1 MSSLPADLLIWAL
14 LVIGTAFCGLGLMG
28 LMIFPDTRSR
38 MFTAFRAT
46 VIGLGAVIAAVIV
59 YAYTLFM
66 TTGGEQYLTLVL
78 RTLVLAFVLA
88 AGTWMMYGI
97 IRERTRWQKPGC
109 ADKIPATPETATK
122 KDGE

>member
-46 VIGLGAVIAAVIV
+46 AIGLSAVVVAVIV
-59 YAYTLFM
+59 YAYTLFVS
-66 TTGGEQYLTLVL
+66 TGGDQYPGLIL
-78 RTLVLAFVLA
+78 RTLVIVFVLA

-97 IRERTRWQKPGC
+97 IRERTQWQKPGC
-109 ADKIPATPETATK
+109 AGKPTAGPETATK
-122 KDGE
+122 KDGG

>member
-1 MSSLPADLLIWAL
+1 MSSLPADLIIWAL
-14 LVIGTAFCGLGLMG
+14 LFIGIVFCGIGLMG

-46 VIGLGAVIAAVIV
+46 AIGLGAVALAVIT
-59 YAYTLFM
+59 YGYTLFV
-66 TTGGEQYLTLVL
+66 TTGCDQYPGLIL
-78 RTLVLAFVLA
+78 RTLFLVFVLA

-97 IRERTRWQKPGC
+97 IRERTRMENRRNLPGSHR
-109 ADKIPATPETATK
+109 PVPESGK